1 VDQLEFSLQYKKV
14 FFNLNRIYIPSKKW
28 GDNMGKSYSKALIIA
43 VLLISIII
51 IFSSNI
57 SNRKLSPYQFEKAVV
72 VDINEEKL
80 EKDTAIEDLYLGYQQ
95 IKIKITTGK
104 YKDETFNIRNPM
116 SRLYNVHTKVG
127 DKIIVSIQ
135 EENNNI
141 QSISVFNYEK
151 EKIVYVLVIS
161 FFVLLIL
168 LSGWKGFYAVI
179 SLIFTGIMVIFFM
192 IPLLFKGYE
201 PIPITIVTVT
211 VTTIIT
217 LLLIDGPSTKTLSAI
232 LGTIAG
238 VVLAGIISY
247 IASHIAHISGL
258 TSNEAEG
265 LIYIAEHQN
274 VKIKGLTFS
283 AILIASLGAIMDVA
297 MSIASSIFELKK
309 ANPKIPINQL
319 FKSGMNIGKDVMGT
333 MSNTLILAFAGSS
346 LNMILFIIA
355 YGMPYRQ
362 IINLDFIVAEVIQGI
377 SGSIGIILT
386 VPITALISSNLT
398 KKLVSSS
405 AKH

>member
-1 VDQLEFSLQYKKV
+1 
-14 FFNLNRIYIPSKKW
+14 
-28 GDNMGKSYSKALIIA
+28 MGKNYSKFLILAII
-43 VLLISIII
+43 LLSIII
-51 IFSSNI
+51 FLSSNLL
-57 SNRKLSPYQFEKAVV
+57 NRNLSPYQFEKAIVI
-72 VDINEEKL
+72 DINEEKL
-80 EKDTAIEDLYLGYQQ
+80 EEDSVIEDIYLGYQQ
-95 IKIKITTGK
+95 VKIKIITGK
-104 YKDETFNIRNPM
+104 YEGETFNLRNPM
-116 SRLYNVHTKVG
+116 SRLYNVHTKIG
-127 DKIIVSIQ
+127 DKIIVSIH
-135 EENNNI
+135 EDDNNI
-141 QSISVFNYEK
+141 QSISIFNYQK
-151 EKIVYVLVIS
+151 ENVVYVLVIL

-168 LSGWKGFYAVI
+168 LSGLKGLYAVI
-179 SLIFTGIMVIFFM
+179 SLIFTGIMIVFFM
-192 IPLLFKGYE
+192 IPMLFKGYE
-201 PIPITIVTVT
+201 PIPITIITVAI
-211 VTTIIT
+211 TTIVT
-217 LLLIDGPSTKTLSAI
+217 LLLIDGLNTKTLSAI

-247 IASHIAHISGL
+247 IASNIAHISGL

-309 ANPKIPINQL
+309 ANPKIRINDL
-319 FKSGMNIGKDVMGT
+319 FKSGINIGKDIMGT

-362 IINLDFIVAEVIQGI
+362 IINLDFIVAEIIQGI

-386 VPITALISSNLT
+386 VPITALISSNFT
-398 KKLVSSS
+398 KKFVSSS
-405 AKH
+405 VKH